1 MNRKGRYRATPQN
14 PLPATRHETSASEG
28 LRERGTDMAGDGYE
42 VLDRAS
48 RYTKERRGFGA
59 SPVSDDPGYDDDGH
73 FGYLT

>member
-1 MNRKGRYRATPQN
+1 MNRKGRYRAEPQN
-14 PLPATRHETSASEG
+14 PLPAPRQRADEIGATG
-28 LRERGTDMAGDGYE
+28 LEEAGCGYS

-48 RYTKERRGFGA
+48 RYTKDRRGFGA